1 MKQKYQRVIERTQ
14 PNYTAMQQTGFQR
27 TKNQMAKTLMMFS
40 TQRQQNA
47 QILVSALETRGA
59 GGTVQGRPQRAQQG
73 GTGNGQGAAGSAIS
87 SQIVQTALI
96 AGLGVG

>member
-1 MKQKYQRVIERTQ
+1 
-14 PNYTAMQQTGFQR
+14 
-27 TKNQMAKTLMMFS
+27 MMFS

-47 QILVSALETRGA
+47 QILVSALEDAAAQAARYKADPSAANKEALETAKKR
-59 GGTVQGRPQRAQQG
+59 RAD
-73 GTGNGQGAAGSAIS
+73 AIF